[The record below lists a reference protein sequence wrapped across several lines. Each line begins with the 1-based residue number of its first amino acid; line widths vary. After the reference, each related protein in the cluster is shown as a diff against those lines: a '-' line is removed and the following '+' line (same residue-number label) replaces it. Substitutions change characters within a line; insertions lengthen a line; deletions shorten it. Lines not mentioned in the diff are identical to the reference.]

1 MKVLPILVTGP
12 LVYPVVERL
21 HQEHRKRKLA
31 QTSDNISY
39 LQQLY
44 HLKEVGA
51 ITEEEYR
58 QYKEKLAQQL

>member
-1 MKVLPILVTGP
+1 MKVLPLLVTGP

-21 HQEHRKRKLA
+21 HREHHKRKVIQTADTIDNLA
-31 QTSDNISY
+31 R
-39 LQQLY
+39 L
-44 HLKEVGA
+44 HRLKESRA

>member
-21 HQEHRKRKLA
+21 YQEHRKRKLA
-31 QTSDNISY
+31 QTADNIRH

-44 HLKEVGA
+44 HLKEGGA